1 MSGDGAMNV
10 RDDAGKGLPL
20 HGLRVVSLAE
30 QYPGPY
36 ATLLMADLGAQV
48 ILVERPGQGDPAR
61 GFPGFH
67 AALNRNKRAV
77 AVDLKSDEGRS
88 ALRGLL
94 ADADVVLEGFR
105 PGTMARLGFGYE
117 DVARINPRL
126 VYVSISGFGQDGPYR
141 DRPAHDLSYQ
151 AIAGLLF
158 RQARSGKVE
167 PPGDLAVGDLASAMF
182 AVVGTLAALH
192 QRERTG
198 RGEYVDVS
206 MTDGLVSWMSV
217 FLGPQMNRE
226 ELADI
231 AAEPAYGTFRCG
243 DGKLLT
249 LSIAHED
256 WFWSPLCG
264 LLDMPDAAALR
275 RPERVARF
283 DPLRDRIARALAR
296 APRATWAQR
305 LDEAAIPW
313 GPVNDLHDVVED
325 PHFRARGLFRDV
337 PEGGGTRRAVAQP
350 LRFGDSHP
358 GPVRGTPA
366 VGEGNADL
374 IGTRSR

>member
-1 MSGDGAMNV
+1 MKDQGTTP
-10 RDDAGKGLPL
+10 DAPPL
-20 HGLRVVSLAE
+20 SGLRVVSLAE

-36 ATLLMADLGAQV
+36 ATLLMADLGADV

-67 AALNRNKRAV
+67 AALNRNKRSV
-77 AVDLKSDEGRS
+77 AIDLKSDEGRC
-88 ALRGLL
+88 ALRDLL
-94 ADADVVLEGFR
+94 VDADVMLEGFR
-105 PGTMARLGFGYE
+105 PGTMQRLGFGYA

-126 VYVSISGFGQDGPYR
+126 VYVSITGFGQDGPCR

-158 RQARSGKVE
+158 AQARSGRLA
-167 PPGDLAVGDLASAMF
+167 PPGELAIGDLASGMF
-182 AVVGTLAALH
+182 AALGTLAALH
-192 QRERTG
+192 QRTRTG
-198 RGEYVDVS
+198 QGQYVDVS

-217 FLGPQMNRE
+217 FLGPHMNGQPQ
-226 ELADI
+226 ADI

-256 WFWSPLCG
+256 GFWAALCG

-275 RPERVARF
+275 RPERVARC
-283 DPLRDRIARALAR
+283 DALRGRIERALVR
-296 APRATWAQR
+296 DPRDAWASR

-313 GPVNDLHDVVED
+313 GPVNDLHEVVED
-325 PHFRARGLFRDV
+325 PHFNARGLFREIPDAN
-337 PEGGGTRRAVAQP
+337 GRKQRFVAQP
-350 LRFGDSHP
+350 LKFGGHHP
-358 GPVRGTPA
+358 GPVRGVPA
-366 VGEGNADL
+366 LGEGNAEL
-374 IGTRSR
+374 LGNRSK